1 MNELISS
8 LKELRDESSKKAKT
22 EIIQKYQ
29 TNPLFMDVLYF
40 LYNPFIVTGLSTK
53 KMSRDVTPNRQITD
67 LKELLDYL
75 IDNNTGSDEVLSV
88 VQGYLSTHDDEAKE
102 ILSQLVSKTLVLG
115 VSAKSINTAIKDNLI
130 PVFEVQLAFLYDKAI
145 TATSSTRQIDRYGDD
160 DLFYV
165 TQKLDGFRGIITYE
179 NDKVTVFSRKGQR
192 IEGLDDLCSSVKEFV
207 QINDLDAKNPHGLV
221 FDGELL
227 LDKDLPSDVL
237 FRETSKVLRKDGEKK
252 NIRYHLFDIVPLQ
265 EFYYSDMS
273 TNTYTER
280 RQVLDTLQST
290 QWVEV
295 VPVLAIITKD
305 KIAEWS
311 NHATEHGWE
320 GVMLNYADGYYR
332 TKRSTELLKVK
343 KMHTADLEIVGFNQ
357 AIDGKFAGM
366 LQSINVKL
374 DDDNIVQV
382 GSGLTEEL
390 RKEIWENQDK
400 YIGCIVEI
408 QYFEQSQDR
417 FGNKSL
423 RFPVFKDFR
432 FDKSTEDVN
441 VE

>member
-40 LYNPFIVTGLSTK
+40 LYNPFVVTGLSTK

-67 LKELLDYL
+67 LKELLNYL

-130 PVFEVQLAFLYDKAI
+130 PVFEVQLAFPYDKAI
-145 TATSSTRQIDRYGDD
+145 TATSTTRQIDRYSDD

-179 NDKVTVFSRKGQR
+179 NEKVTVFSRKGQR

-207 QINDLDAKNPHGLV
+207 QINDLDAKHPQGLV

-295 VPVLAIITKD
+295 VPVLAVVTKD

-311 NHATEHGWE
+311 NYATEHGWE
-320 GVMLNYADGYYR
+320 GVMLNYAEGHYR

-382 GSGLTEEL
+382 GSGLTEEN
-390 RKEIWENQDK
+390 RREIWENQDK
-400 YIGCIVEI
+400 YIGCVVEI

-432 FDKSTEDVN
+432 FDKTSEDVN

>member
-8 LKELRDESSKKAKT
+8 LKELRDESSKKVKT

-130 PVFEVQLAFLYDKAI
+130 PVFEVQLAFPYDKAI

-179 NDKVTVFSRKGQR
+179 NENVTVFSRK
-192 IEGLDDLCSSVKEFV
+192 
-207 QINDLDAKNPHGLV
+207 
-221 FDGELL
+221 
-227 LDKDLPSDVL
+227 
-237 FRETSKVLRKDGEKK
+237 
-252 NIRYHLFDIVPLQ
+252 
-265 EFYYSDMS
+265 
-273 TNTYTER
+273 
-280 RQVLDTLQST
+280 
-290 QWVEV
+290 
-295 VPVLAIITKD
+295 
-305 KIAEWS
+305 
-311 NHATEHGWE
+311 
-320 GVMLNYADGYYR
+320 
-332 TKRSTELLKVK
+332 
-343 KMHTADLEIVGFNQ
+343 
-357 AIDGKFAGM
+357 
-366 LQSINVKL
+366 
-374 DDDNIVQV
+374 
-382 GSGLTEEL
+382 
-390 RKEIWENQDK
+390 
-400 YIGCIVEI
+400 
-408 QYFEQSQDR
+408 
-417 FGNKSL
+417 
-423 RFPVFKDFR
+423 
-432 FDKSTEDVN
+432 
-441 VE
+441 

>member
-1 MNELISS
+1 M
-8 LKELRDESSKKAKT
+8 
-22 EIIQKYQ
+22 
-29 TNPLFMDVLYF
+29 
-40 LYNPFIVTGLSTK
+40 
-53 KMSRDVTPNRQITD
+53 
-67 LKELLDYL
+67 
-75 IDNNTGSDEVLSV
+75 
-88 VQGYLSTHDDEAKE
+88 
-102 ILSQLVSKTLVLG
+102 
-115 VSAKSINTAIKDNLI
+115 
-130 PVFEVQLAFLYDKAI
+130 
-145 TATSSTRQIDRYGDD
+145 
-160 DLFYV
+160 
-165 TQKLDGFRGIITYE
+165 
-179 NDKVTVFSRKGQR
+179 
-192 IEGLDDLCSSVKEFV
+192 
-207 QINDLDAKNPHGLV
+207 
-221 FDGELL
+221 
-227 LDKDLPSDVL
+227 
-237 FRETSKVLRKDGEKK
+237 
-252 NIRYHLFDIVPLQ
+252 
-265 EFYYSDMS
+265 
-273 TNTYTER
+273 
-280 RQVLDTLQST
+280 
-290 QWVEV
+290 
-295 VPVLAIITKD
+295 VPVLAVVTKD

-311 NHATEHGWE
+311 NYATEHGWE

>member
-8 LKELRDESSKKAKT
+8 LKELRDESSKKVKT
-22 EIIQKYQ
+22 EIIQKYK

-130 PVFEVQLAFLYDKAI
+130 PVFEVQLAFPYDKAI
-145 TATSSTRQIDRYGDD
+145 TATSTTRQIDRYGDD

-179 NDKVTVFSRKGQR
+179 NDNVTVFSRKGQR
-192 IEGLDDLCSSVKEFV
+192 IEGLNDLCSSVKEFV
-207 QINDLDAKNPHGLV
+207 QTNDLDAKNPQGLV

-295 VPVLAIITKD
+295 VPVLAVVTKD

-311 NHATEHGWE
+311 NYATEHGWE

-382 GSGLTEEL
+382 GSGLTEEF

>member
-29 TNPLFMDVLYF
+29 TNPLFIDVLYF

-75 IDNNTGSDEVLSV
+75 IDNNTGSDEVLSI

-130 PVFEVQLAFLYDKAI
+130 PVFEVQLAFPYDKAI

-179 NDKVTVFSRKGQR
+179 NENVTVFSRKGQR

-207 QINDLDAKNPHGLV
+207 QINDLDVLYPQGIV

-227 LDKDLPSDVL
+227 LDKDLPSDEL
-237 FRETSKVLRKDGEKK
+237 FRATSKVLRKDGEKK
-252 NIRYHLFDIVPLQ
+252 NIRYHLFDIIPLQ

-273 TNTYTER
+273 TNTYSER
-280 RQVLDTLQST
+280 RRVLDTLQST

-295 VPVLAIITKD
+295 VPVLAVVTKD

-311 NHATEHGWE
+311 NYATEQGWE
-320 GVMLNYADGYYR
+320 GVMLNYAEGYYR

-382 GSGLTEEL
+382 GSGLTEEN
-390 RKEIWENQDK
+390 RREIWENQDK
-400 YIGCIVEI
+400 YIGCVVEI

-432 FDKSTEDVN
+432 FDKTSEDVN